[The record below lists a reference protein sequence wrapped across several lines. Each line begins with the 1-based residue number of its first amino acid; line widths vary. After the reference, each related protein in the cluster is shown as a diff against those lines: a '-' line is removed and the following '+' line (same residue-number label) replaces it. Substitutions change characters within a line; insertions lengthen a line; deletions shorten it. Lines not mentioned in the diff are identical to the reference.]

1 MNRRIVF
8 TCICCLFSLFL
19 QAQTE
24 HFKFMGIPLNG
35 KITKFDRELKKKG
48 FKLDDYASKTLKGSY
63 MYNGIFAGEKSQ
75 VLVSYDEKTKI
86 VYQACVIINHL
97 TKENAITNYKSLC
110 SMIEEKY
117 RNNEAV
123 QFYENMKTEHGEE
136 MKKDGIKPFE
146 WKHVFEKDGYETMN
160 FIIPQIMS
168 ADSLGTIMVY
178 VEELFSNITYNTE
191 YYLFIRYTDWQ
202 NDKLHKNSQINDL

>member
-1 MNRRIVF
+1 
-8 TCICCLFSLFL
+8 
-19 QAQTE
+19 
-24 HFKFMGIPLNG
+24 
-35 KITKFDRELKKKG
+35 
-48 FKLDDYASKTLKGSY
+48 
-63 MYNGIFAGEKSQ
+63 
-75 VLVSYDEKTKI
+75 
-86 VYQACVIINHL
+86 
-97 TKENAITNYKSLC
+97 
-110 SMIEEKY
+110 MIEEKY

-168 ADSLGTIMVY
+168 ADFLGTIMVY
-178 VEELFSNITYNTE
+178 VEDLFSNITYSTD

-202 NDKLHKNSQINDL
+202 NDNLHKDSQINDL